1 MTQPAPLPA
10 ALAEFLALAKAHVQ
24 AQEDAEAGGA
34 RWCWSIDQEEY
45 VDAES
50 EAQAHGDAIDRIES
64 DALEEGEE
72 RAYWIARQKP
82 AEAYLALRWL
92 GESIA
97 DRLGELLEYD
107 IGGEDPAVQLSADD
121 QTDLGALVVAFV
133 RARGG
138 FVRFG
143 IAQESIE
150 EHQHFVGAEP
160 PEPMRCPQCGGP
172 ADNGHDRELPPN
184 VYVCKRC
191 AGDGA

>member
-1 MTQPAPLPA
+1 MMDAQSLPH

-97 DRLGELLEYD
+97 DRLGELLEDD

-143 IAQESIE
+143 IAQESIV
-150 EHQHFVGAEP
+150 EHRHTAGAE
-160 PEPMRCPQCGGP
+160 
-172 ADNGHDRELPPN
+172 
-184 VYVCKRC
+184 
-191 AGDGA
+191 

>member
-1 MTQPAPLPA
+1 MMDA
-10 ALAEFLALAKAHVQ
+10 AERTCLTEFLALAKAHVQ

-45 VDAES
+45 FDADT
-50 EAQAHGDAIDRIES
+50 EAQAHGNAIDRLES

-72 RAYWIARQKP
+72 RAYWVARQKP

-97 DRLGELLEYD
+97 DRLDELLEDD
-107 IGGEDPAVQLSADD
+107 IGGEYPVVQLSADD

-138 FVRFG
+138 FVRWG
-143 IAQESIE
+143 IAQETVT
-150 EHQHFVGAEP
+150 EHRHTVGA
-160 PEPMRCPQCGGP
+160 
-172 ADNGHDRELPPN
+172 A
-184 VYVCKRC
+184 
-191 AGDGA
+191 

>member
-1 MTQPAPLPA
+1 MTEPISSSQQA
-10 ALAEFLALAKAHVQ
+10 ALAEFLALARAHVQ
-24 AQEDAEAGGA
+24 AQEDSEAGGA

-45 VDAES
+45 FDAAG
-50 EAQAHGDAIDRIES
+50 EAQAHAEAIDRLES

-82 AEAYLALRWL
+82 AEAYLALRGL

-97 DRLGELLEYD
+97 DRLGELLEDD

-138 FVRFG
+138 FVRWG
-143 IAQESIE
+143 IAQETVT
-150 EHQHFVGAEP
+150 EHRHTVGAE
-160 PEPMRCPQCGGP
+160 
-172 ADNGHDRELPPN
+172 
-184 VYVCKRC
+184 
-191 AGDGA
+191 